1 MFWDKNSGEIIGQ
14 LASSKNGIQ
23 ALTMHSDGISCA
35 VGTATGQV
43 HMYDLRQTEAPLTSM
58 YVQGPVTSLQ
68 FSPPPKNKPGQ
79 TNNNSSPLANR
90 QEIKELRNDIEMLEG
105 QQQQLTTNY
114 SSGPYSTK
122 AISSQQ
128 SMGQQS
134 ETTQGNNQSYAGP
147 PLNPMMKSSPMNPM
161 MMSSEKSTAQQS
173 ESTYQNNQS
182 YMGPPLSTATTTK
195 PLAPQKVVTPQKTMP
210 PQVKPAAPFARQSQ
224 QTPPPTTK
232 VAIPERSRPQHPINN
247 GTLYNSA
254 LFSTAKDNSEEKKAS
269 EPSTGFDVVSQYYI
283 FWRKL
288 LLFFLSATRLT
299 FFCISFWGNRRRFEI
314 WCAKKSKICETTW
327 RNRFEISTWT

>member
-23 ALTMHSDGISCA
+23 ALTMHSDGISFA
-35 VGTATGQV
+35 VGTETGHV
-43 HMYDLRQTEAPLTSM
+43 LMYDLRQTEAPLTSM

-114 SSGPYSTK
+114 SSGLYSTK

-128 SMGQQS
+128 SIGQQS
-134 ETTQGNNQSYAGP
+134 ETTQGNQQSYAGP
-147 PLNPMMKSSPMNPM
+147 PSTTNMSPMMKSPMHPV
-161 MMSSEKSTAQQS
+161 MMSSQKSTAEQS
-173 ESTYQNNQS
+173 ESTYQNNHS
-182 YMGPPLSTATTTK
+182 YMGPPSSTTTTTK

-210 PQVKPAAPFARQSQ
+210 PQEKPAAPFARPQ
-224 QTPPPTTK
+224 QTPPSTTK
-232 VAIPERSRPQHPINN
+232 AAIPERPRPQHPINN
-247 GTLYNSA
+247 STLYNSA
-254 LFSTAKDNSEEKKAS
+254 LFSAAKDNSEEKKAS
-269 EPSTGFDVVSQYYI
+269 EPNIDVVSQYI
-283 FWRKL
+283 
-288 LLFFLSATRLT
+288 
-299 FFCISFWGNRRRFEI
+299 
-314 WCAKKSKICETTW
+314 
-327 RNRFEISTWT
+327 